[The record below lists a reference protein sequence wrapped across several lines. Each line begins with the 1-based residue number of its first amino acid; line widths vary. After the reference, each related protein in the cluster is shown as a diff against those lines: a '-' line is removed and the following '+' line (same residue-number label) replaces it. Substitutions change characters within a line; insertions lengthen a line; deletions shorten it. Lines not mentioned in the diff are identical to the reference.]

1 MADDRKPVSGLKD
14 HTTDNEQRPTLF
26 TEDAELTQL
35 LNTYITV
42 PSANGFLLIHQQ
54 SAHERILYEQLKAA
68 GKDKPVA
75 TQRSM
80 FPTTLELTSAD
91 AAVMEE
97 IMGDLQ
103 YLGYTI
109 EPFGKNTYVI
119 QGTPADVEAG
129 NEKFIIDILLEQYKH
144 FSDEIKFSKRE
155 KLVRSLA
162 RQQSIKSG
170 VRLTD

>member
-1 MADDRKPVSGLKD
+1 
-14 HTTDNEQRPTLF
+14 
-26 TEDAELTQL
+26 
-35 LNTYITV
+35 
-42 PSANGFLLIHQQ
+42 
-54 SAHERILYEQLKAA
+54 LYEQLKAA

-80 FPTTLELTSAD
+80 FPSTLELTPAD

-97 IMGDLQ
+97 IMSDLQ
-103 YLGYTI
+103 YLGYII

-119 QGTPADVEAG
+119 QGTPADVETG
-129 NEKFIIDILLEQYKH
+129 NEKFIIDILLEQYKN

-155 KLVRSLA
+155 KLIRSLA

-170 VRLTD
+170 VRLTEREMRQLVNDLFACEQPNVTMDGNPTYLEFKQEQLERMFRAP